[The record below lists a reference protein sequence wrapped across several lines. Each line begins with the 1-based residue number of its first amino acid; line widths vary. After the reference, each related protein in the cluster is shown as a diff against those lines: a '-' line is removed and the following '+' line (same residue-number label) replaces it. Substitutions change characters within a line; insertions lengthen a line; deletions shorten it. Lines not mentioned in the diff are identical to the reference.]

1 MKLNIKASGTLTKQ
15 HYALLLEADPNKEIV
30 NTYLQRSFC
39 FDATYNDELVGVL
52 ALLPT
57 HPETLEVVNIA
68 VISEQR
74 NRGIGQQLLSFVE
87 KYAHY
92 NNYKCLEIGTGT
104 ISLGQL
110 YLYQKCG
117 FRVFEIDQDFF
128 TIHYDEMIEN
138 HLILKDMIRLRKILN
153 WFNK

>member
-1 MKLNIKASGTLTKQ
+1 MKLNIKPSGTLTKQ
-15 HYALLLEADPNKEIV
+15 HYALLLEADPNKGLV

-39 FDATYNDELVGVL
+39 FDATYNNELVGVL

-57 HPETLEVVNIA
+57 HPETLEIVNIA

-74 NRGIGQQLLSFVE
+74 NRGIGQQLLSFAE

-104 ISLGQL
+104 TSFGQL

-117 FRVFEIDQDFF
+117 FRVFEFDQDFF
-128 TIHYDEMIEN
+128 TIHYDDEIIEN

-153 WFNK
+153 